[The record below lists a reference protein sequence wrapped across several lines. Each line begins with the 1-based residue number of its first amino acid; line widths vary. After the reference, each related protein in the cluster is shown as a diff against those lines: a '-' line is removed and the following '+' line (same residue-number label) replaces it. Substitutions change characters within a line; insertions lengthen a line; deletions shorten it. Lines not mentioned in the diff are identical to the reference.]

1 MEGDF
6 QVGFWLVSPKLNRI
20 ERDGRK
26 LHLEPKA
33 MQVLV
38 YLAEQQGEVVSKE
51 QLIHTVWA
59 DTFVTDYV
67 LTHSISELRRAFED
81 DAKQPHVIETVPKG
95 GYRLMASVTRG
106 SPRAGTEAVPQAPAS
121 CRFRV
126 IYGAGFMF
134 VLVLLTVTYFG
145 SSRLLRQSAPLD
157 KKVMLAVLPF
167 ENLSGDPEQ
176 EYFSDGM
183 TEEMIT
189 RLGQLN
195 PERLGVI
202 ARGSVVHYKHHDKAV
217 DQIGREL
224 GVQYVLAGSIRRVGN
239 HVRVSVQ
246 LIQLSDQTNIW
257 AQSYD
262 HDLQDILALQSDV
275 AADIANGI
283 RLKLSAQ
290 RQTQLAKTSPL
301 NPEAYEAYLQGR
313 YHIFRFSEAD
323 FRKAKEYFE
332 RSIRLDPQYAPAYAG
347 VAHVWVSLGNQGVV
361 SLEEAIP
368 KARTAALKAI
378 ELDRTLAE
386 AYAVLAWI
394 EVGYDWNLPAA
405 SQELQNA
412 IEINPNDPTA
422 HHHYAY
428 CLWIMGKPEAAV
440 EEMKR
445 ARDLDPLSLFFNDEM
460 GVAFEWQRQYDK
472 AIEWFQK
479 AMELDPNWVPVHID
493 LGIAYVK
500 TARYEQGITEI
511 KRAIIL
517 PGGGEGFYS
526 AGGRIWLAWA
536 YAATNKK
543 DLARK
548 ILNEASRKPNSK
560 HYAALDIARGYVA
573 LGDKNDA
580 FAWLERAY
588 SAHERDLIFLRRM
601 DDFDPIRSDPRFE
614 DLLRRIGMPQ

>member
-38 YLAEQQGEVVSKE
+38 CLAEQQGEVVSKE

-59 DTFVTDYV
+59 DTFVTDHV

-81 DAKQPHVIETVPKG
+81 DTKQPRVIETVPKG
-95 GYRLMASVTRG
+95 GYRLIASVTRG

-121 CRFRV
+121 RRFRV
-126 IYGAGFMF
+126 IYGAGFLF

-176 EYFSDGM
+176 EYFTDGM

-202 ARGSVVHYKHHDKAV
+202 ARGSVVHYKHNDKAM

-224 GVQYVLAGSIRRVGN
+224 GVQYVLAGSIRRIGN
-239 HVRVSVQ
+239 HVRVSAQ
-246 LIQLSDQTNIW
+246 LIQVSDQTNLW

-290 RQTQLAKTSPL
+290 RQTQLAKTSPV
-301 NPEAYEAYLQGR
+301 NPEAYEAYLRGR

-323 FRKAKEYFE
+323 FRKAMEYFE

-368 KARTAALKAI
+368 KARAAALKAI
-378 ELDRTLAE
+378 ELDRTLSE
-386 AYAVLAWI
+386 AYAALAWI

-405 SQELQNA
+405 LQELQNA
-412 IEINPNDPTA
+412 IEINPNDPPA

-428 CLWIMGKPEAAV
+428 CLWIMGKPEAAL

-460 GVAFEWQRQYDK
+460 GVAFEWQQQYDK

-511 KRAIIL
+511 RRAIIL

-526 AGGRIWLAWA
+526 ASGRLWLAWA
-536 YAATNKK
+536 YAASGKK

-548 ILNEASRKPNSK
+548 ILNEASREPNSK
-560 HYAALDIARGYVA
+560 HHAALDIARGYVA
-573 LGDKNDA
+573 LGDKKEA

>member
-1 MEGDF
+1 
-6 QVGFWLVSPKLNRI
+6 V
-20 ERDGRK
+20 
-26 LHLEPKA
+26 
-33 MQVLV
+33 
-38 YLAEQQGEVVSKE
+38 
-51 QLIHTVWA
+51 
-59 DTFVTDYV
+59 
-67 LTHSISELRRAFED
+67 
-81 DAKQPHVIETVPKG
+81 
-95 GYRLMASVTRG
+95 
-106 SPRAGTEAVPQAPAS
+106 
-121 CRFRV
+121 
-126 IYGAGFMF
+126 
-134 VLVLLTVTYFG
+134 
-145 SSRLLRQSAPLD
+145 
-157 KKVMLAVLPF
+157 
-167 ENLSGDPEQ
+167 
-176 EYFSDGM
+176 
-183 TEEMIT
+183 
-189 RLGQLN
+189 
-195 PERLGVI
+195 
-202 ARGSVVHYKHHDKAV
+202 
-217 DQIGREL
+217 
-224 GVQYVLAGSIRRVGN
+224 
-239 HVRVSVQ
+239 
-246 LIQLSDQTNIW
+246 
-257 AQSYD
+257 
-262 HDLQDILALQSDV
+262 
-275 AADIANGI
+275 
-283 RLKLSAQ
+283 
-290 RQTQLAKTSPL
+290 
-301 NPEAYEAYLQGR
+301 NPEAYEAYLRGR

-323 FRKAKEYFE
+323 FRKAMEYFE
-332 RSIRLDPQYAPAYAG
+332 RTIRLDPQYAPAYAG

-368 KARTAALKAI
+368 KASAAALKAI
-378 ELDRTLAE
+378 ELDRTLSE
-386 AYAVLAWI
+386 AYAALAWI

-412 IEINPNDPTA
+412 IEINPNDPPA

-440 EEMKR
+440 EEMNR

-460 GVAFEWQRQYDK
+460 GVAFEWQQQYDK

-526 AGGRIWLAWA
+526 AGGRLWLAWA
-536 YAATNKK
+536 YAASGKK

-573 LGDKNDA
+573 LGDKNEA

-614 DLLRRIGMPQ
+614 GLLRRIGMPQ